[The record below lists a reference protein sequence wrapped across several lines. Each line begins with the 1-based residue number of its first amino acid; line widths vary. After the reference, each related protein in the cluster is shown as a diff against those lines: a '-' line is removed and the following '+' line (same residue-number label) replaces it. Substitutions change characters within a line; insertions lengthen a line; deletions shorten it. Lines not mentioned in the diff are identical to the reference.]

1 MEKKKLLQKVEK
13 GILEKSP
20 EPVEPVDEKERQ
32 LVVEL
37 KNQLKINEP
46 SSVIYFGVE
55 AQEQLDKVSSEMIE
69 GVKNRDL
76 GDVGNSLT
84 QLISTLK
91 GFNVEE
97 FTEEAPWWKKLLGI
111 KSSIEELFEKYRE
124 VKDQIDEITNTLEEH
139 RLKLSKDLIG
149 LEKLYEANLDY
160 FRKLELY
167 LKAGEEKLKE
177 LDEKIIPELREKAKA
192 SNDLIDAQKLKEVVE
207 FRNDLERRVHDLRL
221 SRQVAIQALASI
233 KLVQEN
239 DKSLINKITSTLV
252 NTIPLWKNQLA
263 QAVAIARSKE
273 AAGAVKE
280 ANDFT
285 NELLKKSAEGLREA
299 NKMVK
304 TEVERGI
311 FDVEVIKEANQTLIN
326 TLYDSLEIANKGR
339 EARQKAIQELKHAE
353 EELKKA
359 LTAVKEERY
368 KLGERKK

>member
-1 MEKKKLLQKVEK
+1 MEKQVLQKVEEV
-13 GILEKSP
+13 IVNKSDK
-20 EPVEPVDEKERQ
+20 PVEPVDEKERQ
-32 LVVEL
+32 IVE
-37 KNQLKINEP
+37 QLKSQLKVDEP

-76 GDVGNSLT
+76 GDVGKSLT
-84 QLISTLK
+84 DLISALK
-91 GFNVEE
+91 GFDVEE
-97 FTEEAPWWKKLLGI
+97 FTEESPWWKKLLGI
-111 KSSIEELFEKYRE
+111 KSSIEELFEEYRE
-124 VKDQIDEITNTLEEH
+124 VKDQIDEISNTLEEH

-368 KLGERKK
+368 KLNNKS